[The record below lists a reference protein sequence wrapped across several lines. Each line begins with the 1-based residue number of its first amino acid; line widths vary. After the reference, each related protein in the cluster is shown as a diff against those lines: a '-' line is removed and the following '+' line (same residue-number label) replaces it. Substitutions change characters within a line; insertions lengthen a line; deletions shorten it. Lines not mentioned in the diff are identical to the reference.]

1 MIPNLNRKTA
11 LTALALAAAA
21 LTVPAARAQTTLTLS
36 NWVPPT
42 HFITKDI
49 LEPWMAEVSK
59 VTQGRVTVRVLPKPV
74 GGPAQ
79 HFELARKGVADI
91 TWGNFTY
98 EPDRFKSLWF
108 AELPFAGSNA
118 EASSVALWQTYSRFL
133 KDNEAYKGVTML
145 GVGML
150 GGGVINHG
158 KKPVT
163 SLEDLKNQKVRMG
176 GPIQKRL
183 LEDLGAVP
191 VAGPG
196 PKAYELLE
204 SGVVDASLHTI
215 ESVINFRVEGKLKHH
230 TIVPGGFYDASFFI
244 AINEGK
250 WNKLSEADRKAIM
263 SVSGEKLSRLWGQRF
278 DVQNK
283 AGEAKLRGEGHNFSE
298 PSKALFERIGAVRQR
313 MLADWAAEG
322 PSYGVD
328 KPMEMLEFFEQ
339 RYKAHAGK

>member
-1 MIPNLNRKTA
+1 MNARIRIRS
-11 LTALALAAAA
+11 LAAAA
-21 LTVPAARAQTTLTLS
+21 ALAALSLGSAAHAQTTLTLS
-36 NWVPPT
+36 SWVPPT
-42 HFITKDI
+42 HYVVKDI
-49 LEPWMAEVSK
+49 LQPWMADVEK
-59 VTQGRVTVRVLPKPV
+59 ATQGRVKIALLPKAV
-74 GGPAQ
+74 GAPAQ
-79 HFELARKGVADI
+79 HWELARKGVADI

-163 SLEDLKNQKVRMG
+163 SLEDLRNQKVRMG

-183 LEDLGAVP
+183 LEDLGAIA
-191 VAGPG
+191 VAAPA

-204 SGVVDASLHTI
+204 SGVIDASLHSM
-215 ESVINFRVEGKLKHH
+215 ESVVNFRVEDKLKHH
-230 TIVPGGFYDASFFI
+230 TKIPGGFYDGTFFVVM
-244 AINEGK
+244 NEGK
-250 WNKLSEADRKAIM
+250 WNRLSAADREAIAKI
-263 SVSGEKLSRLWGQRF
+263 SGEALSRRFGAQF

-283 AGEAKLRGEGHNFSE
+283 AAEAKLRAAGHTFSE
-298 PSKALFERIGAVRQR
+298 PSKALLDRVGAVRSK
-313 MLADWAAEG
+313 MLDEWAAEG
-322 PSYGVD
+322 ASYGVKD
-328 KPMEMLEFFEQ
+328 PKGMLAFYEQ
-339 RYKAHAGK
+339 QYKAQAK

>member
-1 MIPNLNRKTA
+1 MIPILTRKTA
-11 LTALALAAAA
+11 LTLLALAAAA

-108 AELPFAGSNA
+108 AELPYAGSNA

-133 KDNEAYKGVTML
+133 QDNDAYKGVTML

-183 LEDLGAVP
+183 LEDLGAIP
-191 VAGPG
+191 IAAPA

-204 SGVVDASLHTI
+204 SGVIDASLHSM
-215 ESVINFRVEGKLKHH
+215 ESVVNFRVEDKLKHH
-230 TIVPGGFYDASFFI
+230 TKIPGGFYDGTFFI
-244 AINEGK
+244 VMNEGK
-250 WNKLSEADRKAIM
+250 WNRLSAADREAIAKI
-263 SVSGEKLSRLWGQRF
+263 SGEALSRRF
-278 DVQNK
+278 GAQFDAQNK
-283 AGEAKLRGEGHNFSE
+283 AAEAKLRAAGHTFSE
-298 PSKALFERIGAVRQR
+298 PSKALLDRVGAVRGK
-313 MLADWAAEG
+313 MLEEWAAEG
-322 PSYGVD
+322 ASYGVKD
-328 KPMEMLEFFEQ
+328 PKGLLAFYEQ
-339 RYKAHAGK
+339 QYKALAK

>member
-1 MIPNLNRKTA
+1 MNMTRKTA
-11 LTALALAAAA
+11 LTAIALAAAV
-21 LTVPAARAQTTLTLS
+21 LTVPTARAQTTLTLS

-49 LEPWMAEVSK
+49 LEPWMAEVAK
-59 VTQGRVTVRVLPKPV
+59 VTQGRVTVRMLPKPV

-108 AELPFAGSNA
+108 AELPFAGTNA
-118 EASSVALWQTYSRFL
+118 EASSAALWQTYSRFL
-133 KDNEAYKGVTML
+133 KDNEAYKGVTLL

-163 SLEDLKNQKVRMG
+163 TLDDLKNQKVRMG

-183 LEDLGAVP
+183 LEDLGAIP
-191 VAGPG
+191 IAAPA

-204 SGVVDASLHTI
+204 SGVIDASLHSM
-215 ESVINFRVEGKLKHH
+215 ESVVNFRVEDKLKHH
-230 TIVPGGFYDASFFI
+230 TKIPGGFYDGTFFI
-244 AINEGK
+244 AMNQGK
-250 WNKLSEADRKAIM
+250 WNRLSQADRDAITKI
-263 SVSGEKLSRLWGQRF
+263 SGEALSRRFGGQF
-278 DVQNK
+278 DTQNRS
-283 AGEAKLRGEGHNFSE
+283 AEAKLRAAGHTFSE
-298 PSKALFERIGAVRQR
+298 PSKALLDRVATVRTT
-313 MLADWAAEG
+313 MLAEWAAEG
-322 PSYGVD
+322 ASYGVAD
-328 KPMEMLEFFEQ
+328 PKAMLAFYEQ
-339 RYKAHAGK
+339 QYKALAK

>member
-1 MIPNLNRKTA
+1 MNLNRKTF
-11 LTALALAAAA
+11 LSALALGAAVAVMA
-21 LTVPAARAQTTLTLS
+21 PTARAQTTLSLS

-42 HFITKDI
+42 HFLTTEI
-49 LEPWMAEVSK
+49 LEPWMAEVAK
-59 VTQGRVTVRVLPKPV
+59 VTQGRVTVKALPKPM

-118 EASSVALWQTYSRFL
+118 EASSVALWNTYNRFL
-133 KDNEAYKGVTML
+133 KDNEAFKGVTML

-163 SLEDLKNQKVRMG
+163 TLDDLKNQKVRMG

-183 LEDLGAVP
+183 LEDLGAIP
-191 VAGPG
+191 VAAPA

-204 SGVVDASLHTI
+204 SGVIDASLHSM
-215 ESVINFRVEGKLKHH
+215 ESVVNFRVEDKLKHH
-230 TIVPGGFYDASFFI
+230 TKIPGGFYDGTFFI
-244 AINEGK
+244 AMNEAK
-250 WNKLSEADRKAIM
+250 WNRLSAADREAITK
-263 SVSGEKLSRLWGQRF
+263 VSGEVLSRLFGAQF
-278 DVQNK
+278 DKQNK
-283 AGEAKLRGEGHNFSE
+283 AAEAKLRGTGHTFSE
-298 PSKALFERIGAVRQR
+298 PSKALLDRVAAVRTT
-313 MLADWAAEG
+313 MLNEWAAEG
-322 PSYGVD
+322 AAYGVKD
-328 KPMEMLEFFEQ
+328 PKAMLAFYEQ
-339 RYKAHAGK
+339 QYKALAK

>member
-1 MIPNLNRKTA
+1 MIPNLTRKTA
-11 LTALALAAAA
+11 LTLLAMAAAA
-21 LTVPAARAQTTLTLS
+21 LTVPAARAHTTLTLS

-59 VTQGRVTVRVLPKPV
+59 VTQGRVNVRVLPKPV

-108 AELPFAGSNA
+108 AELPYAGSNA

-133 KDNEAYKGVTML
+133 QDNDAYKGVTML
-145 GVGML
+145 CVGML

-163 SLEDLKNQKVRMG
+163 NLEDLKNQKVRMG

-183 LEDLGAVP
+183 LEDLGAIP
-191 VAGPG
+191 IAAPA

-204 SGVVDASLHTI
+204 SGVIDASLHSM
-215 ESVINFRVEGKLKHH
+215 ESVVNFRVEDKLKHH
-230 TIVPGGFYDASFFI
+230 TKIPGGFYDGTFFI
-244 AINEGK
+244 VMNEGK
-250 WNKLSEADRKAIM
+250 WNRLSAADREAIAKI
-263 SVSGEKLSRLWGQRF
+263 SGEALSRRF
-278 DVQNK
+278 GAQFDAQNK
-283 AGEAKLRGEGHNFSE
+283 SAEAKLRGAGHTFSE
-298 PSKALFERIGAVRQR
+298 PSKALLDRVGAVRGK
-313 MLADWAAEG
+313 MLEEWAVEG
-322 PSYGVD
+322 ASYGVKD
-328 KPMEMLEFFEQ
+328 PKGLLAFYEQ
-339 RYKAHAGK
+339 QYKALAK